1 MRVKIYVFLLGVS
14 FYFPCSG
21 QEKIVLE
28 VTTDNNKVQTLDL
41 QEAMAPAYYPS
52 ELTYES
58 KATGTDSTFLFNGSI
73 IEPYYC
79 ELLIDSTHFSGSF
92 VLYPGKNA
100 LKILNVEGEMKI
112 IKEDDHVKDNLFSL
126 YSSWFTHDSHVHGFL
141 RDNEKLIRSERLRGS
156 ESLTTADVIRDSL
169 LKSSYRGT
177 DTALY
182 LYSRDYPDSY
192 SALWKIANLM
202 MFGYETLH
210 GKSFEKLNDDLKNS
224 YLGNHLDSL
233 IEKYERVAVG
243 KTIPNA
249 HFENEKGE
257 KVFLYDFFESQD
269 LILIDFWYHNCGPCL
284 AQFPKVK
291 ELYTA
296 HKDKGQN
303 L

>member
-141 RDNEKLIRSERLRGS
+141 RDNEKLIRSEKLRG
-156 ESLTTADVIRDSL
+156 
-169 LKSSYRGT
+169 
-177 DTALY
+177 
-182 LYSRDYPDSY
+182 
-192 SALWKIANLM
+192 
-202 MFGYETLH
+202 
-210 GKSFEKLNDDLKNS
+210 
-224 YLGNHLDSL
+224 
-233 IEKYERVAVG
+233 IE
-243 KTIPNA
+243 
-249 HFENEKGE
+249 
-257 KVFLYDFFESQD
+257 
-269 LILIDFWYHNCGPCL
+269 
-284 AQFPKVK
+284 
-291 ELYTA
+291 
-296 HKDKGQN
+296 
-303 L
+303 